1 MEDERRIERLKGNV
15 ALLAWL
21 LGRECG
27 CDRARCAEHFR
38 YLEQL
43 KFDYECKIEDYENDN
58 KNRNQ

>member
-15 ALLAWL
+15 VLLAWL
-21 LGRECG
+21 LERECG

-43 KFDYECKIEDYENDN
+43 KFDCECKIEDYENEN
-58 KNRNQ
+58 KNSD